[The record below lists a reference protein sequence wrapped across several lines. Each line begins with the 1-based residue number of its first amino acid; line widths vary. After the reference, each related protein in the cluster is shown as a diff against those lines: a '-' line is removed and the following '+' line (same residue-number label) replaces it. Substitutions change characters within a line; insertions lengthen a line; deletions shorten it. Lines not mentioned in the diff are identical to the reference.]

1 MFLWKL
7 KDVQSRISSYDRQY
21 LRCFQSLSAYKLFNI
36 QQNLGNCNTKI
47 RMKHSRYI
55 ISRKANKALENQEAS
70 MAEKLKANLG
80 KHSSNKKR

>member
-21 LRCFQSLSAYKLFNI
+21 LRCFQSLCGYKLFSI
-36 QQNLGNCNTKI
+36 QQNFGNCNTKI
-47 RMKHSRYI
+47 RMKYSRYI

-70 MAEKLKANLG
+70 MSEKLKANLG
-80 KHSSNKKR
+80 KHGSNKKR